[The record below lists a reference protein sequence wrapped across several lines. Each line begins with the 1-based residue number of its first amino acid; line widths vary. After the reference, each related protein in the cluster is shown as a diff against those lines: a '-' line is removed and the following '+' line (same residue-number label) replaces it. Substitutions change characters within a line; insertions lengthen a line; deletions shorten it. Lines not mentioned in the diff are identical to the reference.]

1 MRSFWYFTFYS
12 EFFITHK
19 KKKLEII
26 MVFTIKIR
34 NNLGM

>member
-19 KKKLEII
+19 KKKVGNYYGIYD
-26 MVFTIKIR
+26 KDQK
-34 NNLGM
+34 